1 MAIELVEEANQNGCR
16 RRIACGDLGVDQ
28 KTLGRWKDNPLDGR
42 QGPSTVPANKLTNE
56 ERNKVIAIATSAE
69 FMDKTP
75 WQIVPTLADRE
86 TYIASEATFYRILK
100 EEKMLAH
107 RGRSK
112 PKTSTAPAP
121 LIAFGP
127 NQVWSWDITYCAS
140 SIKGKFFYLY
150 MIMDVYSRKIVGWAV
165 HDREDMELSAALIS
179 EACFNENVQEHQ
191 LTLHADNGGPMKG
204 ATMLAKL
211 FDLKV
216 ASSFS
221 RSGVSD
227 DNPFSESLFK
237 TLKYCPEYPSKP
249 FSSLEAVNGWVKKFV
264 HWYNNVHL
272 HSGIKFVTPNDRH
285 VGKDKKILAKRHKL
299 YLKIRKQM
307 PHRFNGK
314 IKNWDMI
321 TEVKLNPL
329 REKEKEGKKEAA

>member
-1 MAIELVEEANQNGCR
+1 M
-16 RRIACGDLGVDQ
+16 
-28 KTLGRWKDNPLDGR
+28 
-42 QGPSTVPANKLTNE
+42 
-56 ERNKVIAIATSAE
+56 IAIATSVE

-75 WQIVPTLADRE
+75 WQIVPILADRE

-112 PKTSTAPAP
+112 PKTSTPPAP

-127 NQVWSWDITYCAS
+127 NQIWSWDITYCAS

-165 HDREDMELSAALIS
+165 HDQEDMELSAALIS
-179 EACFNENVQEHQ
+179 EACFNEKVQEHQ

-211 FDLKV
+211 LDLKV

-221 RSGVSD
+221 RPGVSD

-237 TLKYCPEYPSKP
+237 TLKYCPAYPSKP
-249 FSSLEAVNGWVKKFV
+249 FSSLEATNDWVKKFV

-285 VGKDKKILAKRHKL
+285 MGKDKNIMAKIHEL
-299 YLKIRKQM
+299 YLKIRKKM